1 MSNSGKLARGKKYLL
16 HKVAIEQPEYIAYG
30 EVFMPE
36 KILNDPNKMK
46 DIDFYLNS
54 QKTETKSVKK
64 PKIVEKATPKTTFTA
79 KEE

>member
-1 MSNSGKLARGKKYLL
+1 MSISGKLARGEQYLMN
-16 HKVAIEQPEYIAYG
+16 KVAIEQPEYLPYG

-36 KILNDPNKMK
+36 GIINDPNKMK

-54 QKTETKSVKK
+54 KKTETKPVEK
-64 PKIVEKATPKTTFTA
+64 PKIVEKSTPKQTFTA